1 MMKGN
6 KNTMSPHTIR
16 QCVIPAVLLI
26 LALMTPTACNESG
39 GGGLLAG
46 GGIGGTGISVGEISG
61 FGSVIVNDVD
71 FNTEKAEVVVN
82 GNSIGVGDSTV
93 RRALALGMVVRIEG
107 KYRTDGSGTADRIV
121 FTSNIKGPVQS
132 ITPIDSIVKIL
143 SLMGQSVIMDDRT
156 RFEENTAFDLIAENN
171 VLEISGWPDAG
182 GEIRAT
188 YIGKISDTLE
198 PGTEVMIKGIV
209 TETNIAQ
216 RSFRIN
222 QLVIDISEIT
232 DPVPVVGQLVIV
244 KGILDDNDI
253 LVASVLSIEDELG
266 IEDADNVEIEGIV
279 SQVSSPA
286 DFILGTT
293 AVQTDEATS
302 FKGLEP
308 DDIVPGARLLVKG
321 ALTNRRLLAD
331 EVIAKDKVNITGQVA
346 EVIGN
351 QITLK
356 GLDGLVIRVSEL
368 TKIFGDASKLIDIQ
382 EGQHVKVLGYAAGEE
397 KVEAA
402 QVKVK
407 DKDKDKMKLQGP
419 VTAINQS
426 TVTIFKV
433 KVDTSSIPVD
443 GFKTDTE
450 GLVSRDEFLG
460 LVAVGDTLSV
470 NGNLVGDMARWKE
483 IELEKE

>member
-216 RSFRIN
+216 RSLRIN

-232 DPVPVVGQLVIV
+232 NPLPVVGQLVIV
-244 KGILDDNDI
+244 KGILDDNGI

-331 EVIAKDKVNITGQVA
+331 EVIARDKVNIEGKVA
-346 EVIGN
+346 KVNDGLGE
-351 QITLK
+351 ITLS
-356 GLDGLVIRVSEL
+356 GLSPLVIRVNSV

-382 EGQHVKVLGYAAGEE
+382 KGQHVKVLGYAAGED

-402 QVKVK
+402 QVKVEK
-407 DKDKDKMKLQGP
+407 KARDKVKLQGP
-419 VTAINQS
+419 VTSKSNT
-426 TVTIFKV
+426 TVSVFNVEIDMSQIDEFE
-433 KVDTSSIPVD
+433 
-443 GFKTDTE
+443 TDTE
-450 GLVSRDEFLG
+450 GSVSRDDFLN
-460 LVAVGDTLSV
+460 LATEGDTVSA
-470 NGNLVGDMARWKE
+470 NGNLIGDVVEWKW
-483 IELEKE
+483 IELLQE